1 MPSITSKQNPKIKW
15 IRALLSQR
23 QERETSN
30 AFVIEG
36 VRLIEEAHNSGLVPE
51 IILHSSKISTRGT
64 RLLDAYKTKLAEIH
78 EVNHEL
84 LRSISDTENPQGL
97 LAVFNKKPLPIDKNS
112 DFILIADGIHDPGNL
127 GTMLRTALAAK
138 VNALILTPGSV
149 DVYSPKV
156 LRAAMG
162 AHFRLPVHIFEWD
175 QIVSKFAS
183 NTNIPLTYYLAA
195 IENGVKYWEPDFKN
209 PTAII
214 IGSEANGASI
224 WAHQIS
230 NKFLSIPISKYSE
243 SLNASIAAG
252 IILFEIV
259 RQRSL

>member
-15 IRALLSQR
+15 VRALLSQR
-23 QERETSN
+23 QERESSN
-30 AFVIEG
+30 AFVLEG
-36 VRLIEEAHNSGLVPE
+36 VRLIEEAHNSGLLPE
-51 IILHSSKISTRGT
+51 IILHSSKISIRGT
-64 RLLDAYKTKLAEIH
+64 RLLDTYKTKLADIY
-78 EVNHEL
+78 EVNHDL

-97 LAVFNKKPLPIDKNS
+97 LAVFQKKPLPIDKNT

-138 VNALILTPGSV
+138 ASAVILTPGSV

-162 AHFRLPVHIFEWD
+162 AHFRLPVHTFDWD
-175 QIVSKFAS
+175 QIVSKFAGS
-183 NTNIPLTYYLAA
+183 NNIPLTYYLAA
-195 IENGVKYWEPDFKN
+195 IENGVNYWEPDFKK

-224 WAHQIS
+224 WAYQIS
-230 NKFLSIPISKYSE
+230 NVFLSIPISNYSE